1 MTLKITEIPRKSVPS
16 GRRVWLTREEVHDM
30 VLAYCRERGV
40 LISDSDQTLIFGRD
54 GYGAQNGGLTLLIKD
69 GD

>member
-1 MTLKITEIPRKSVPS
+1 MKLKITETPRKSVPS
-16 GRRVWLTREEVHDM
+16 ERRVWLTREEVHDM

-40 LISDSDQTLIFGRD
+40 LISGSDHTLIFGGD
-54 GYGAQNGGLTLLIKD
+54 GYGSQNGGLTLLIKD